1 MAAIRLTYI
10 GGGSTRAPGTVASIV
25 ERGARFAGSE
35 IVLVDLD
42 ADRLEVVAEIA
53 RRMART
59 RGVDLRITTTTDR
72 AAGLTDADVVLTS
85 FRPGGFEARALDE
98 RIPLRHGVI
107 GQETQGPG
115 GFFMALRSIH
125 VMRDI
130 VADIERVAP
139 SAKLVNY
146 TNPVNIVSEAVTHHS
161 PIPTVSLCEG
171 PLVFPAGSVRNAG
184 LDPARLDATLVG
196 LNHTGW
202 TVRQDYDGVD
212 VMPLIAEA
220 AAARQARPSGDARAD
235 RMLALAASMGS
246 LPSAYLWYYYFRD
259 EALEDARTKPTTRAE
274 DILAEVDGYWA
285 HYREQAVADDP
296 ALDPDRSRGGILELE
311 LAVDVIDA
319 WVNDTGDVW
328 PVNVPN
334 AGSALPGLPDD
345 LVVEVPGRV
354 SAAGIEPT
362 PVPRLRREVIGL
374 IQALGEY
381 QALTAEAAWSGTR
394 RDAVAAL
401 AGHPLVLSLTRAE
414 AIYDEMAAAHRQW
427 LPDRLLR

>member
-10 GGGSTRAPGTVASIV
+10 GGGSTRAPGTVASFV
-25 ERGARFAGSE
+25 ERAVRFAGSE
-35 IVLVDLD
+35 LVLVDLD
-42 ADRLEVVAEIA
+42 PERLAVVTEIG
-53 RRMART
+53 RRMARA
-59 RGVDLRITTTTDR
+59 RGADLRITATTDR
-72 AAGLTDADVVLTS
+72 AAGLADADVVLTS

-98 RIPLRHGVI
+98 RLPLRHGVI

-139 SAKLVNY
+139 RAKLVNY
-146 TNPVNIVSEAVTHHS
+146 TNPVNIVSEAVTHHTS
-161 PIPTVSLCEG
+161 IPTVSLCEG
-171 PLVFPAGSVRNAG
+171 PLVFPAGVARNAG
-184 LDPARLDATLVG
+184 LDPDRLDATLVG

-202 TVRQDYDGVD
+202 TVRHEYDGED
-212 VMPLIAEA
+212 VMPLVREA
-220 AAARQARPSGDARAD
+220 AERRAASPSGDRRAD
-235 RMLALAASMGS
+235 RMLALAAAMGC

-259 EALEDARTKPTTRAE
+259 EALKEARTAPTTRAE

-285 HYREQAVADDP
+285 HYREQAAAAEPVLDP
-296 ALDPDRSRGGILELE
+296 ARSRGGILELE

-319 WVNDTGDVW
+319 WVNDTGETW

-334 AGSALPGLPDD
+334 AGGALPGFPDD

-354 SAAGIEPT
+354 GADGIT
-362 PVPRLRREVIGL
+362 ALPVPALRREVAGL
-374 IQALGEY
+374 IEALGAF

-414 AIYDEMAAAHRQW
+414 AIYDEMAAAHRAW

>member
-10 GGGSTRAPGTVASIV
+10 GGGSTRAPGTVASFV
-25 ERGARFAGSE
+25 ERAMRFAGSE
-35 IVLVDLD
+35 LVLVDLD
-42 ADRLEVVAEIA
+42 AARLEVVAEIG
-53 RRMART
+53 RRMARA
-59 RGVDLRITTTTDR
+59 RGADIRITATTDR
-72 AAGLTDADVVLTS
+72 VAGLADADVVLTS

-98 RIPLRHGVI
+98 RLPLRHGVI

-115 GFFMALRSIH
+115 GLFMALRSIH

-139 SAKLVNY
+139 RAKLVNY
-146 TNPVNIVSEAVTHHS
+146 TNPVNIVSEAVTHHTS
-161 PIPTVSLCEG
+161 IPTVSLCEG
-171 PLVFPAGSVRNAG
+171 PIVFPGGVARNAG
-184 LDPARLDATLVG
+184 LDPDRLDATLVG

-202 TVRQDYDGVD
+202 TVRHQYDGED
-212 VMPLIAEA
+212 VMPLV
-220 AAARQARPSGDARAD
+220 RQAAERRAASPSGDRRAD
-235 RMLALAASMGS
+235 RMLALAAAMGS

-259 EALEDARTKPTTRAE
+259 EALEEARTAPTTRAQ

-285 HYREQAVADDP
+285 HYREQAAVAAPVLDP
-296 ALDPDRSRGGILELE
+296 ARSRGGILELE

-319 WVNDTGDVW
+319 WVNDTGATW

-334 AGSALPGLPDD
+334 AAGALPGFPDD
-345 LVVEVPGRV
+345 MVVEVPGRV
-354 SAAGIEPT
+354 GADGIT
-362 PVPRLRREVIGL
+362 ALPVPALPGEVTGL
-374 IQALGEY
+374 IQALGAF
-381 QALTAEAAWSGTR
+381 QALTAEAGWSGTR

-414 AIYDEMAAAHRQW
+414 AIYDEMAAAQRAW

>member
-139 SAKLVNY
+139 SARLVNY

-212 VMPLIAEA
+212 VMPLIGEA

-235 RMLALAASMGS
+235 RMLALAATMGS

-285 HYREQAVADDP
+285 HYREQAAADEP

-362 PVPRLRREVIGL
+362 PVPPLRREVIGL

>member
-10 GGGSTRAPGTVASIV
+10 GGGSTRAPGTVASFV
-25 ERGARFAGSE
+25 ERAARFAGSE
-35 IVLVDLD
+35 LVLVDLD
-42 ADRLEVVAEIA
+42 PDRLAVVTEIG
-53 RRMART
+53 RRMARS
-59 RGVDLRITTTTDR
+59 RGADIRISATTDR
-72 AAGLTDADVVLTS
+72 AAGLADADVVLTS

-98 RIPLRHGVI
+98 RLPLRHGVI

-139 SAKLVNY
+139 RAKLVNY
-146 TNPVNIVSEAVTHHS
+146 TNPVNIVSEAVTHHTS
-161 PIPTVSLCEG
+161 IPTVSLCEG
-171 PLVFPAGSVRNAG
+171 PLVFPAGVARNAG
-184 LDPARLDATLVG
+184 LDPDRLDATLVG

-202 TVRQDYDGVD
+202 TVRHEYDGED
-212 VMPLIAEA
+212 VMPLVREA
-220 AAARQARPSGDARAD
+220 AEQRAASPSGDRRAD
-235 RMLALAASMGS
+235 RMLALAAAMGS

-259 EALEDARTKPTTRAE
+259 EALEEARTAPTTRAE
-274 DILAEVDGYWA
+274 DILAEVGGYWA
-285 HYREQAVADDP
+285 HYREQAAAAEPVLDP
-296 ALDPDRSRGGILELE
+296 ARSRGGILELE

-319 WVNDTGDVW
+319 WVNDTGATW

-334 AGSALPGLPDD
+334 AGGVLPGFPDD
-345 LVVEVPGRV
+345 LVVEVPGRIG
-354 SAAGIEPT
+354 AGGITPL
-362 PVPRLRREVIGL
+362 PVPALRREVAGL
-374 IQALGEY
+374 IESLGAF

-414 AIYDEMAAAHRQW
+414 AIYDEMAAAHRPW

>member
-10 GGGSTRAPGTVASIV
+10 GGGSTRAPGTVASFV
-25 ERGARFAGSE
+25 ERAVRFAGSE
-35 IVLVDLD
+35 LVLVDLD
-42 ADRLEVVAEIA
+42 AARLEVVAEIG
-53 RRMART
+53 RRMARA
-59 RGVDLRITTTTDR
+59 RGADIRITATTDR
-72 AAGLTDADVVLTS
+72 VAGLADADVVLTS

-98 RIPLRHGVI
+98 RLPLRHGVI

-115 GFFMALRSIH
+115 GLFMALRSIH

-139 SAKLVNY
+139 RAKLVNY
-146 TNPVNIVSEAVTHHS
+146 TNPVNIVSEAVTHHTS
-161 PIPTVSLCEG
+161 IPTVSLCEG
-171 PLVFPAGSVRNAG
+171 PIVFPGGVARNAG
-184 LDPARLDATLVG
+184 LDPDRLDATLVG

-202 TVRQDYDGVD
+202 TVRHQYDGED
-212 VMPLIAEA
+212 VMPLV
-220 AAARQARPSGDARAD
+220 RQAAERRAASASGDRRAD
-235 RMLALAASMGS
+235 RMLALAAAMGS

-259 EALEDARTKPTTRAE
+259 EALEEARTAPTTRAQ

-285 HYREQAVADDP
+285 HYREQAAVAAPVLDP
-296 ALDPDRSRGGILELE
+296 ARSRGGILELE

-319 WVNDTGDVW
+319 WVNDTGATW

-334 AGSALPGLPDD
+334 AGGALPGFPDD

-354 SAAGIEPT
+354 GADGIT
-362 PVPRLRREVIGL
+362 ALPVPALPREVTGL
-374 IQALGEY
+374 IQALGAF
-381 QALTAEAAWSGTR
+381 QALTAEAGWSGTR
-394 RDAVAAL
+394 RDGVAAL

-414 AIYDEMAAAHRQW
+414 AIYDEMAAAQRAW

>member
-10 GGGSTRAPGTVASIV
+10 GGGSTRAPGTVASFV
-25 ERGARFAGSE
+25 ERAARFKGSE
-35 IVLVDLD
+35 LVLVDLD
-42 ADRLEVVAEIA
+42 AERLGVVGEIG
-53 RRMART
+53 RRMARA
-59 RGVDLRITTTTDR
+59 RGADIRITTTTDR
-72 AAGLTDADVVLTS
+72 AAGLADADVVLTS

-98 RIPLRHGVI
+98 RLPPRHGVI

-139 SAKLVNY
+139 RARLVNY
-146 TNPVNIVSEAVTHHS
+146 TNPVNIVSEAVTHHT

-171 PLVFPAGSVRNAG
+171 PLVFPAGVARNAG
-184 LDPARLDATLVG
+184 LDPDRLDATLVG

-202 TVRQDYDGVD
+202 TVRHDYDGAD
-212 VMPLIAEA
+212 VMPLVREASARREA
-220 AAARQARPSGDARAD
+220 APTGDRRAD
-235 RMLALAASMGS
+235 RMLALAAAMGS
-246 LPSAYLWYYYFRD
+246 LPSAYLWYFYFRD
-259 EALEDARTKPTTRAE
+259 EALEEARTAPTTRAE

-285 HYREQAVADDP
+285 HYREQAAAAEPV
-296 ALDPDRSRGGILELE
+296 LDPTRSRGGILELE

-319 WVNDTGDVW
+319 WVNDTGETW

-334 AGSALPGLPDD
+334 AGGALPGFPDD

-354 SAAGIEPT
+354 GADGITPL
-362 PVPRLRREVIGL
+362 PVPPLRREVAGL
-374 IQALGEY
+374 IEALGEY
-381 QALTAEAAWSGTR
+381 QAVTAEAAWCGTR

-414 AIYDEMAAAHRQW
+414 AIYDEMAAAHRAW

>member
-1 MAAIRLTYI
+1 
-10 GGGSTRAPGTVASIV
+10 
-25 ERGARFAGSE
+25 
-35 IVLVDLD
+35 
-42 ADRLEVVAEIA
+42 
-53 RRMART
+53 
-59 RGVDLRITTTTDR
+59 
-72 AAGLTDADVVLTS
+72 
-85 FRPGGFEARALDE
+85 
-98 RIPLRHGVI
+98 
-107 GQETQGPG
+107 
-115 GFFMALRSIH
+115 
-125 VMRDI
+125 
-130 VADIERVAP
+130 
-139 SAKLVNY
+139 
-146 TNPVNIVSEAVTHHS
+146 
-161 PIPTVSLCEG
+161 
-171 PLVFPAGSVRNAG
+171 
-184 LDPARLDATLVG
+184 
-196 LNHTGW
+196 
-202 TVRQDYDGVD
+202 
-212 VMPLIAEA
+212 
-220 AAARQARPSGDARAD
+220 
-235 RMLALAASMGS
+235 MGS
-246 LPSAYLWYYYFRD
+246 LPSAYLWYYYFHD

-285 HYREQAVADDP
+285 HYREQAAADEP
-296 ALDPDRSRGGILELE
+296 VLDPDRSRGGILELE

-362 PVPRLRREVIGL
+362 PVPPLRREVIGL